1 MRKYFPFFIVVLF
14 ASVLAPIQATN
25 ASSNIS
31 GATLNSCATHSGIV
45 KGKQDFD
52 VVILGGTPSGVAAA
66 VTASKFGLK
75 VALLSQSQ
83 VVGGAISNGLVATDI
98 GDARAISG
106 YPRYFFGL
114 FKNKYGNNPDW
125 RIEPKAAESMF
136 ASELHKAKVTVHK
149 KITLKSVGISAN
161 QINILNTGDGQHFC
175 GRVFIDATYTGDLL
189 AMAGL
194 KFNLSESDL
203 SAYGEKQTSNPY
215 IRLIAE
221 MTGENSSDTAKAF
234 ASNPYVRS
242 FEKLPPSKNIFKE
255 GMPSMTYRLCVT
267 KVPSNKVSFTKSSNY
282 ENWAPSWKLFMKYY
296 FSKSKLATMHVEP
309 NGTILTKLWQ
319 IARIPNGKYDLNSG
333 RSSFTN
339 VSVPKEYYSD
349 PSKRIVINRELATY
363 LQDFLV
369 FVQNDE
375 TVPSAEKKAI
385 SGFGL
390 CKDEFTD
397 NHNFPYQPYIR
408 AGQRLDGQKKLT
420 STDIIT
426 NREKGDSV
434 VIGSYR
440 LDMKPGLMI
449 YSQNKLYQDWSA
461 FFKAPVYEI
470 PFGTMIPKQGVS
482 NLITSVSI
490 SASPL
495 AYSSLRME
503 VQFMALG
510 QVAGIASLIAINE
523 NKPLS
528 EGMYRNVQI
537 GLRKAG
543 ATYKIKEICKFMS
556 KKEKVKEYFDP
567 STCEPHP
574 VIH

>member
-1 MRKYFPFFIVVLF
+1 MRKHLVFLLTFLLLLTTIPLQNVN
-14 ASVLAPIQATN
+14 AESTIQTT
-25 ASSNIS
+25 S
-31 GATLNSCATHSGIV
+31 LNSCAKSSDKI
-45 KGKQDFD
+45 KGNQNFD

-66 VTASKFGLK
+66 VTASKYGLK
-75 VALLSQSQ
+75 VVLLSQSQ

-98 GDARAISG
+98 GDERAISG

-114 FKNKYGNNPDW
+114 FNSKYGNNPDW

-136 ASELHKAKVTVHK
+136 ASELQKAKVTVYK
-149 KITLKSVGISAN
+149 NISVKSLGITAN
-161 QINILNTGDGQHFC
+161 QINTLNTGDGNQFC

-194 KFNLSESDL
+194 KFNLSDSDL
-203 SAYGEKQTSNPY
+203 SAYGEKQTSNPH

-221 MTGENSSDTAKAF
+221 MGGENSLETAKAF
-234 ASNPYVRS
+234 ANNPYVRS
-242 FEKLPPSKNIFKE
+242 FAKLPTEKIIFKA

-267 KVPSNKVSFTKSSNY
+267 KVTSNKVSFEKSPNY
-282 ENWAPSWKLFMKYY
+282 ETWTPSWKLFMKYY
-296 FSKSKLATMHVEP
+296 FNKSSLATLHVEP

-319 IARIPNGKYDLNSG
+319 IAKIPNGKYDLNSG

-339 VSVPKEYYSD
+339 VSVPNEYYSD
-349 PSKRIVINRELATY
+349 PSKRIAINKELATY
-363 LQDFLV
+363 LQDFLY
-369 FVQNDE
+369 FVQNDR
-375 TVPSAEKKAI
+375 TVPIAEKQALT
-385 SGFGL
+385 GFGL
-390 CKDEFTD
+390 CKDEFVD

-408 AGQRLDGQKKLT
+408 AGQRLDGEKKLT
-420 STDIIT
+420 ATDIIT

-470 PFGTMIPKQGVS
+470 PFGTMIPKQGIS

-510 QVAGIASLIAINE
+510 QVAGIATSIAISQNR
-523 NKPLS
+523 PIS
-528 EGMYRNVQI
+528 GTMYRNVQI

-556 KKEKVKEYFDP
+556 DKEKAKEYFDP
-567 STCEPHP
+567 STCEPHA

>member
-1 MRKYFPFFIVVLF
+1 L
-14 ASVLAPIQATN
+14 ASALIPIQGVNAT
-25 ASSNIS
+25 SNVS
-31 GATLNSCATHSGIV
+31 GTTLNSCAKSSGNA
-45 KGKQDFD
+45 KAHQDFD

-66 VTASKFGLK
+66 VTASKFALK

-83 VVGGAISNGLVATDI
+83 VVGGAISNGVVATDI
-98 GDARAISG
+98 GNARAISG
-106 YPRYFFGL
+106 YSRYVLGL
-114 FKNKYGNNPDW
+114 FKNKYWNDPDW
-125 RIEPKAAESMF
+125 RIEPKAAESIF
-136 ASELHKAKVTVHK
+136 ASELQKAKITVRK
-149 KITLKSVGISAN
+149 NISLKSVGTSAN
-161 QINILNTGDGQHFC
+161 QINTLNTSDGQHFC

-194 KFNLSESDL
+194 KFNLSDSDL

-221 MTGENSSDTAKAF
+221 MTDKNSSHTAKAF
-234 ASNPYVRS
+234 ARNPYVRS
-242 FEKLPPSKNIFKE
+242 FEKLPATKNIFKK

-267 KVPSNKVSFTKSSNY
+267 KVTSNKVIFRKSPNY
-282 ENWAPSWKLFMKYY
+282 VKWAPSWKLFMKNY
-296 FSKSKLATMHVEP
+296 FNKSKPATMHVEP

-319 IARIPNGKYDLNSG
+319 IAKIPNGKYDLNSG

-349 PSKRIVINRELATY
+349 PSKRNSINKEFATY
-363 LQDFLV
+363 LQDFLY
-369 FVQNDE
+369 FVQNDK
-375 TVPSAEKKAI
+375 TVPNAEKQALT
-385 SGFGL
+385 GFGL
-390 CKDEFTD
+390 CKDEFVD

-461 FFKAPVYEI
+461 FLKAPVYEI
-470 PFGTMIPKQGVS
+470 PFGTMIPKKGIR

-510 QVAGIASLIAINE
+510 QVAGIASSIAINE
-523 NKPLS
+523 NKSFS
-528 EGMYRNVQI
+528 EGMYRDVQI

-543 ATYKIKEICKFMS
+543 AAYKIKEICKLMTN
-556 KKEKVKEYFDP
+556 KEKIKQYFDP
-567 STCEPHP
+567 LTCEPHP